1 MSLNQKGEINVI
13 LITITAIVFVVGIII
28 TMMVGLPLYGV
39 WQQGLSGEASLAK
52 AQQTRKILI
61 EQAKAERE
69 SAEIRAEAIKIMGQA
84 AKDFPEYRLQEF
96 MAAFAEALNNDSIEK
111 IIYVPTEANIPILEA
126 GKRNEG

>member
-1 MSLNQKGEINVI
+1 MNENGNAVLITMIGVVAVIGFI
-13 LITITAIVFVVGIII
+13 LILMF
-28 TMMVGLPLYGV
+28 GLPLYSV

-69 SAEIRAEAIKIMGQA
+69 SAEIRAEAITIMGQA

-96 MAAFAEALNNDSIEK
+96 LGAFAEALNSDKIEQ
-111 IIYVPTEANIPILEA
+111 IIYVPTEANIPVMEA
-126 GKRNEG
+126 GRISGMN